1 MLSRSAAARLPPIH
15 TQQQVQSEQRTIS
28 TQQNLRSCD
37 MADWVAQGC
46 ALGVRDDGRDVLDVR
61 RTVFETGV
69 LVGCTGS
76 AHVKRGACDVV
87 AGVKL
92 ELAPPVRED
101 KEGEL
106 FVRVDVTCSLQ
117 DEKRTREQ
125 EGDLSR
131 CRESSLGGDVID
143 RVKLCIVPGA
153 DGLAWNVY
161 VDVVVLGD
169 GGSLLDVCSLA
180 VRAALAR
187 TRLPK
192 VTPFRSALLS
202 KWDFSVE
209 EDMCDAVPLDVSRV
223 PVMITV
229 SVFGGR
235 AVLDATSEE
244 QARAD
249 AALVAALS
257 LSGQLTFSRMTGRGG
272 MAPQLLFA
280 ALATAKEAAAVAVR
294 TLDAAL
300 RQEEEQQRPK
310 TWLVQN

>member
-1 MLSRSAAARLPPIH
+1 M
-15 TQQQVQSEQRTIS
+15 SE
-28 TQQNLRSCD
+28 
-37 MADWVAQGC
+37 WVAQGI

-61 RTVFETGV
+61 TTVFETNV

-76 AHVKRGACDVV
+76 AHVKRGACDVL

-92 ELAPPVRED
+92 ELAAPVRQD

-117 DEKRTREQ
+117 DEKRIREQ

-131 CRESSLGGDVID
+131 CLEASLGRDVID
-143 RVKLCIVPGA
+143 RAKLCIVAGA
-153 DGLAWNVY
+153 DGLAWTVY

-187 TRLPK
+187 VRLPQ
-192 VTPFRSALLS
+192 VTPFRSALLN
-202 KWDFSVE
+202 KWDFTVS
-209 EDMCDAVPLDVSRV
+209 DDLCDAVPLDVSRV

-235 AVLDATSEE
+235 AVLDATGEE

-257 LSGQLTFSRMTGRGG
+257 ASGQLTFSRLLGRGG

-280 ALATAKEAAAVAVR
+280 ALATAKEAAAVAIR
-294 TLDAAL
+294 TLDGAL
-300 RQEEEQQRPK
+300 RLEDELQRPK